1 MTEVEEKQLR
11 EKAKG
16 LGVKSW
22 HVKSIEKLEA
32 EVKEIEDA
40 QTPPEA
46 PEVPAEEPEAP
57 EVVAESTPEP
67 IDPSNPDAQGLA
79 ERQAKAS
86 TEARLKKL
94 EEALAIQLEEN
105 GRLREEIATKDTTPT
120 VGVPEKPNPNT
131 MVYYKDGVDKKGNDI
146 IAHKQVS
153 FAEAKMLL
161 ETDEYKKSPAEFK
174 SEE

>member
-46 PEVPAEEPEAP
+46 PEVPAETPSEP
-57 EVVAESTPEP
+57 EVVAEPTPDP

-79 ERQAKAS
+79 RRQEDAKRD
-86 TEARLKKL
+86 ARLAAL
-94 EEALAIQLEEN
+94 EHALSLQQEEN
-105 GRLREEIATKDTTPT
+105 ERLRTEIATKDTTPT

-131 MVYYKDGVDKKGNDI
+131 MVYFKDGVDKKGNDI

-153 FAEAKMLL
+153 FAEAAKLL
-161 ETDEYKKSPAEFK
+161 ETDKYRKSPAGFK